1 MHVVQFKQVDVF
13 AECEFGGNPVAVI
26 LDGEDLSDA
35 EMQKIARWTNLSETT
50 FVLPPSKA
58 GASYRVRI
66 FTPGGELPFA
76 GHPSLGTA
84 HAVIEGDLARPV
96 NGLLIQQCDAG
107 LLPVR
112 VTEGQRSRRCA
123 VRVPPAKLG
132 DPDDK
137 LTDAL
142 AKALGAAPRDDL
154 PPRAIDVGP
163 VWLIAGYADA
173 ATVRSLRPDYALLTE
188 ICRQTGATG
197 VTVFGAEPVPGT
209 ATPDNPCADAVFAVR
224 SFTPIDGIAEDPV
237 CGSGNAANAAF
248 LQAGDALPARDYA
261 VSQGREVGREGRV
274 AIHIADDGGIEIE
287 GRTLTRID
295 GVIRLD

>member
-1 MHVVQFKQVDVF
+1 MRVVQFKQVDVF

-35 EMQKIARWTNLSETT
+35 DMQKIARWTNLSETT
-50 FVLPPSKA
+50 FVLPPSA
-58 GASYRVRI
+58 PGASYRVRI

-84 HAVIEGDLARPV
+84 HAVIEGGLARPV
-96 NGLLIQQCDAG
+96 DGVLIQQCDAG

-112 VTEGQRSRRCA
+112 ITEGQRSRRCA
-123 VRVPPAKLG
+123 VRVPQARLAES
-132 DPDDK
+132 DQAV
-137 LTDAL
+137 TQAL
-142 AKALGAAPRDDL
+142 ADALGAVPRDDL
-154 PPRAIDVGP
+154 PPRAVNVGP
-163 VWLIAGYADA
+163 VWLIAAYADA
-173 ATVRSLRPDYALLTE
+173 ATVRAMKPNYARLTE

-197 VTVFGAEPVPGT
+197 VTVFGAEPAPGT
-209 ATPDNPCADAVFAVR
+209 ATPESPCADAVFAVR

-237 CGSGNAANAAF
+237 CGSGNAAIAAF
-248 LQAGDALPARDYA
+248 LQADDALPARDYA

-274 AIHIADDGGIEIE
+274 AIHVADDGSIEIE

>member
-1 MHVVQFKQVDVF
+1 MRVVQFKQVDVF

-35 EMQKIARWTNLSETT
+35 DMQKIARWTNLSETT
-50 FVLPPSKA
+50 FVLPPSAA
-58 GASYRVRI
+58 GDSYRVRI

-96 NGLLIQQCDAG
+96 DGVLIQQCEAG

-112 VTEGQRSRRCA
+112 IAEGQRSRRCS
-123 VRVPPAKLG
+123 VRVPPAKVG
-132 DPDDK
+132 DPDDAT
-137 LTDAL
+137 TDAL
-142 AKALGAAPRDDL
+142 AKALGAVPRDDL

-173 ATVRSLRPDYALLTE
+173 ATVRSMKPDYARLTE
-188 ICRQTGATG
+188 ICRQTKATG
-197 VTVFGAEPVPGT
+197 VTVFGAESAPGT
-209 ATPDNPCADAVFAVR
+209 ATPEKPCADAVFAVR

-237 CGSGNAANAAF
+237 CGSGNAAIAAF
-248 LQAGDALPARDYA
+248 LQAGNALPARDYA

-274 AIHIADDGGIEIE
+274 AVHIDDDGAIEIE